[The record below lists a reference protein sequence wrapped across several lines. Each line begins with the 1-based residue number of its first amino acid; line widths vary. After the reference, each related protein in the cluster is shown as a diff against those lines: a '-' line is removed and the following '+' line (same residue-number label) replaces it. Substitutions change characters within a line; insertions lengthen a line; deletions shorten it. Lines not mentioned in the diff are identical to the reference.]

1 MSELWKDLL
10 WGVGPIAKALFGRDT
25 QKNRRKVYYGHQRRR
40 LPTWKKGSEII
51 TRKGL
56 LQRHYSP
63 PTATE
68 AK

>member
-1 MSELWKDLL
+1 LKDLL
-10 WGVGPIAKALFGRDT
+10 WGAGPIAKALFGRDT

-40 LPTWKKGSEII
+40 LPIWKEGSEII
-51 TRKGL
+51 TRKSL

-68 AK
+68 TK